1 MSKARLA
8 SAGMGLILVAVL
20 GIYGWMILETRKHSP
35 LHLLSCID
43 SEPAIV
49 AWTCKRVLVHDSL
62 RPNQVKQLNQEAGAL
77 YPVLSKDLAVAE
89 EMLRLFLSRGV
100 DINAGDAS
108 MRNWTALYSTVGSSD
123 LERTKILLRH
133 GAKADVR
140 DIEGITPL
148 DSARRLQQMYP
159 NETNRLEIIR
169 VLEESPKR

>member
-1 MSKARLA
+1 MTKARLA
-8 SAGMGLILVAVL
+8 SAGMGLILAAVL
-20 GIYGWMILETRKHSP
+20 GIYGWMVIETRKQSP
-35 LHLLSCID
+35 LLLLSCID
-43 SEPAIV
+43 SEPAIL
-49 AWTCKRVLVHDSL
+49 AWTCKQVLVRDSL
-62 RPNQVKQLNQEAGAL
+62 RPQQVAQLNQEGGAL

-169 VLEESPKR
+169 VLEESLKR